1 MTQKIIKKTEETV
14 LTVKENRGVTYLSFP
29 ILEDTFD
36 GVGSQLFFTVKG
48 DNATVAV

>member
-29 ILEDTFD
+29 ILEDTGWFPM
-36 GVGSQLFFTVKG
+36 LFPPVL
-48 DNATVAV
+48 AV